1 MMAIS
6 GEHAGAAAAV
16 GTAFC
21 WALAALFFTR
31 ASRRVGQF
39 SVNQI
44 RLVLAIV
51 LLGASGAAMDALAR
65 GSGATPVL
73 FVPPLNQAALLAL
86 SGIAGL
92 TLGDAAYFYALQ
104 TIGPRRGA
112 LVLSLHPIF
121 TALLAWPLLGEQLSP
136 LGVAGMVVTLGGVTW
151 VVLER
156 AQQGE
161 LRGSLWLGILGGV
174 GGAVGQAVGAILA
187 KVGLGYGGD
196 SWLAGAAGVDASTVT
211 HIHPLFGTLLRM
223 AAGFV
228 PLAAFAVLRG
238 AVPQTLE
245 AARNGKALGA
255 TLGGA
260 VFGPF
265 IGVSLSLY
273 ALTQVDSYIAA
284 TLFATAP
291 VLVIP
296 LVRIVDNERISLR
309 AVLGALVACAGVAL
323 LTLRERLAEM
333 I

>member
-1 MMAIS
+1 ML
-6 GEHAGAAAAV
+6 GAGAAM

-21 WALAALFFTR
+21 WALAALFFTS
-31 ASRRVGQF
+31 AARRVGQF
-39 SVNQI
+39 SLNQI

-51 LLGASGAAMDALAR
+51 LLSAACGALG
-65 GSGATPVL
+65 V
-73 FVPPLNQAALLAL
+73 FVAPPMGQAALLAI

-121 TALLAWPLLGEQLSP
+121 TALLAMPLLGERLTWI
-136 LGVAGMVVTLGGVTW
+136 GVAGMVVTLLGVAW

-156 AQQGE
+156 AQAGE
-161 LRGSLWLGILGGV
+161 LHGSLWLGVLGGV

-187 KVGLGYGGD
+187 KVGLGAGAG
-196 SWLAGAAGVDASTVT
+196 SWLDAAVGLDASTR
-211 HIHPLFGTLLRM
+211 IALHPFFGTLLRM

-228 PLAAFAVLRG
+228 PLILFALVRG
-238 AVPQTLE
+238 ALPKTLE
-245 AARNGKALGA
+245 AARNGKAMTA

-296 LVRIVDNERISLR
+296 LVWAFYSEKITLR
-309 AVLGALVACAGVAL
+309 AVLGACVAIAGVAL
-323 LTLRERLAEM
+323 LTLRERIAELL
-333 I
+333 